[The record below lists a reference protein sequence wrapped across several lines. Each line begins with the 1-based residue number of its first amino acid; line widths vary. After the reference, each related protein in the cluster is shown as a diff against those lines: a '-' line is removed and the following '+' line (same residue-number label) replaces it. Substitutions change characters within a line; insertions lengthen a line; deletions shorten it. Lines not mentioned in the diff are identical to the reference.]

1 MVSGHKF
8 QERKVRKMKKVKQSS
23 VPVLKQKKVWT
34 PYLLILPAVI
44 LIAGVMLYPLC
55 KTFYLAFQNYNPAMP
70 FANGFA
76 GFDNFIKIFTTD
88 EFYSSLWV
96 SLKWVAALVLLQ
108 LVFGM
113 VVALILNQNFR
124 GRGFF
129 RALVFVP
136 WAMSGVLTAVLFSLI
151 YNQNYGVLNDLLMKI
166 GILSEPAAWLGN
178 QHLVL
183 GSVIV
188 AELWRG
194 IPFFAISLLAAM
206 QGLPQDVYEAA
217 RVDGATKWQSFRFVT
232 LPLLKDTIVLTTL
245 LRTIWEFNS
254 VDLIFS
260 LTNGGPVGKTTT
272 LSVLIA
278 NQALTTNNYGYGSAI
293 SVVSFFILAIVAVVY
308 MKASGFGK
316 GSDS

>member
-1 MVSGHKF
+1 MR
-8 QERKVRKMKKVKQSS
+8 EMKKVKQST
-23 VPVLKQKKVWT
+23 VPAVKQKIVWT
-34 PYLLILPAVI
+34 PYLLILPAVL

-55 KTFYLAFQNYNPAMP
+55 KTFYLAFQHYNPAMP

-76 GFDNFIKIFTTD
+76 GLENFIKIFTTE

-113 VVALILNQNFR
+113 IVALILNQNFK

-151 YNQNYGVLNDLLMKI
+151 YNQNYGVLNDLLRKI
-166 GILSEPAAWLGN
+166 GLISEPVAWLGN

-217 RVDGATKWQSFRFVT
+217 KVDGATKWQSFRFVT

-293 SVVSFFILAIVAVVY
+293 SVVSFFILAIVAIIY
-308 MKASGFGK
+308 MKVSGFGK

>member
-1 MVSGHKF
+1 MR
-8 QERKVRKMKKVKQSS
+8 EMKKMKQSS
-23 VPVLKQKKVWT
+23 VPVVKQKTVWT
-34 PYLLILPAVI
+34 PYLLILPSVL

-76 GFDNFIKIFTTD
+76 GVDNFIKIFTTD
-88 EFYSSLWV
+88 EFYSSLLV
-96 SLKWVAALVLLQ
+96 SFKWVAALVLLQ

-113 VVALILNQNFR
+113 IVALILNQKFK

-166 GILSEPAAWLGN
+166 GLISEPVAWLGN

-293 SVVSFFILAIVAVVY
+293 SVVSFFILAVVAIIY
-308 MKASGFGK
+308 MKVSGFGK
-316 GSDS
+316 GSDA

>member
-1 MVSGHKF
+1 
-8 QERKVRKMKKVKQSS
+8 
-23 VPVLKQKKVWT
+23 
-34 PYLLILPAVI
+34 
-44 LIAGVMLYPLC
+44 MLYPLG

-70 FANGFA
+70 FANGFC
-76 GFDNFIKIFTTD
+76 GLDNFIKIFTTD
-88 EFYSSLWV
+88 EFYSALAV
-96 SLKWVAALVLLQ
+96 SLKWVVIEVILQ

-113 VVALILNQNFR
+113 IVALILNQNFR

-136 WAMSGVLTAVLFSLI
+136 WAMSGVLTAVLFGLI
-151 YNQNYGVLNDLLMKI
+151 FNQNYGVLNDLLMKI
-166 GILSEPAAWLGN
+166 GLIQEKAAWLAN
-178 QHLVL
+178 PKLVL
-183 GSVIV
+183 GSVII

-217 RVDGATKWQSFRFVT
+217 KVDGATKWQTFTRVT

-254 VDLIFS
+254 VDLIYS
-260 LTNGGPVGKTTT
+260 LTGGGPVGMTTT
-272 LSVLIA
+272 LSMLIA
-278 NQALTTNNYGYGSAI
+278 NQALTTNNYGYGSAL
-293 SVVSFFILAIVAVVY
+293 SVISFFILAIIAVIY

-316 GSDS
+316 GSEM